1 MTGVPDPLDL
11 HHQGAERSIG
21 VYLLETDDGLA
32 LQDCGPSTDV
42 NALKAGLVE
51 HGPGTA
57 GYKEAIDTQQ
67 HRASHEWGTSP
78 SDGQLQAVAGMG

>member
-1 MTGVPDPLDL
+1 LDKDAAADTRQRKPGGKL
-11 HHQGAERSIG
+11 R
-21 VYLLETDDGLA
+21 Y
-32 LQDCGPSTDV
+32 
-42 NALKAGLVE
+42 AGLVE